1 MLSDALQDIG
11 QIVVWVDA
19 VQSVGDDQALQDTLD
34 FEKQINQRFLRE
46 ALIKSIF
53 APRWQPNP
61 LVVLMSKF
69 CNTI

>member
-1 MLSDALQDIG
+1 MSRLTHIKLDNFTSFAGL
-11 QIVVWVDA
+11 
-19 VQSVGDDQALQDTLD
+19 DQTFSAGV
-34 FEKQINQRFLRE
+34 KE

>member
-1 MLSDALQDIG
+1 LEVFRGVLSDALQDIG

-46 ALIKSIF
+46 ALIKSCYKISTSV
-53 APRWQPNP
+53 QP
-61 LVVLMSKF
+61 MG
-69 CNTI
+69 